1 MVLKNSVMNTKQF
14 FCLAIRQSFRNLFE
28 KYMEL
33 KEKEEKVNVKET
45 NKIILAGYMNI
56 NPRYKAIENHSLPIN
71 PKIYTLSTI
80 HDVET
85 ISLIIV
91 LMRNTKHIVK
101 WIKNNLLGILG
112 IV

>member
-1 MVLKNSVMNTKQF
+1 MVLKSSFMNAKQI
-14 FCLAIRQSFRNLFE
+14 FCLATRQSLRNLFE

-45 NKIILAGYMNI
+45 NNIILAGYMNI

-71 PKIYTLSTI
+71 LKIYTLSTI
-80 HDVET
+80 PHVET
-85 ISLIIV
+85 IPLIIV
-91 LMRNTKHIVK
+91 LMRNTKYIVK
-101 WIKNNLLGILG
+101 WLTNNLLGILG